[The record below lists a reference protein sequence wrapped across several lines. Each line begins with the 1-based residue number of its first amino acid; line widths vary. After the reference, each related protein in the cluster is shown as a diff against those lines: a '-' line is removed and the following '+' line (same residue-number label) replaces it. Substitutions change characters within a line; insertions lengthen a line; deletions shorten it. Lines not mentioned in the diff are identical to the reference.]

1 MDVRFPPYFFSMPH
15 LIYNSWL
22 NLNSLHNAPKL
33 AHLQLQSM
41 KTAEALKTLGKKE
54 TEQKK
59 TELKKEDE
67 IVTKEADEKN
77 EESTSE
83 EIKEEKEEKM
93 EKQSEDNDTS
103 TLLKLKRRVACE
115 ICSKSF
121 CDKGALKI
129 HTSAVH
135 LREMHTCSVPGCGKQ
150 FSSRRSRNRHSS
162 NNNPK
167 LHMPESL
174 TLSGGGLSVKPNLD
188 AFWPARFLLGK
199 EHPLD
204 LSLNVV

>member
-1 MDVRFPPYFFSMPH
+1 MRAT
-15 LIYNSWL
+15 L
-22 NLNSLHNAPKL
+22 NPKPV
-33 AHLQLQSM
+33 
-41 KTAEALKTLGKKE
+41 KKE
-54 TEQKK
+54 NEVEEEGKEGEDVKSKDDTVPKVDIIKQSDKV
-59 TELKKEDE
+59 KEDRE
-67 IVTKEADEKN
+67 DEKQA
-77 EESTSE
+77 EE
-83 EIKEEKEEKM
+83 
-93 EKQSEDNDTS
+93 NDTS
-103 TLLKLKRRVACE
+103 ILLKLKRRVACE
-115 ICSKSF
+115 ICAKSF

-135 LREMHTCSVPGCGKQ
+135 LREMHTCTVAGCGKQ

-174 TLSGGGLSVKPNLD
+174 TLGGVGLSAKPSLE
-188 AFWPARFLLGK
+188 AFWPAARFLLSK

>member
-1 MDVRFPPYFFSMPH
+1 MDVRFPPYIFSMPH

-22 NLNSLHNAPKL
+22 SLNAPKL
-33 AHLQLQSM
+33 AQLQLQSI
-41 KTAEALKTLGKKE
+41 KLVGQDKSINQSELPVNSENISIRVE
-54 TEQKK
+54 TE
-59 TELKKEDE
+59 TNIDSL
-67 IVTKEADEKN
+67 A
-77 EESTSE
+77 
-83 EIKEEKEEKM
+83 KEEKLSEHVHDEKADKI
-93 EKQSEDNDTS
+93 EKTSEDNDTS
-103 TLLKLKRRVACE
+103 TLLKLKRRVACD

-135 LREMHTCSVPGCGKQ
+135 LREMHTCTVTGCGKQ

-174 TLSGGGLSVKPNLD
+174 TLTGSGLSMKTSLD
-188 AFWPARFLLGK
+188 TFWPTRFLLGK
-199 EHPLD
+199 DHPLD
-204 LSLNVV
+204 LSLNLV

>member
-22 NLNSLHNAPKL
+22 SLNTLHNAPKL
-33 AHLQLQSM
+33 AQLQLQSIKPAESS
-41 KTAEALKTLGKKE
+41 KTAKKE
-54 TEQKK
+54 TTKEEVKIA
-59 TELKKEDE
+59 TETVPKVDEDSKNRDEKSDE
-67 IVTKEADEKN
+67 IL
-77 EESTSE
+77 EESE
-83 EIKEEKEEKM
+83 NKVD
-93 EKQSEDNDTS
+93 KQSEDNDS
-103 TLLKLKRRVACE
+103 TALLKLKRRVACD

-135 LREMHTCSVPGCGKQ
+135 LREMHTCTVTGCGKQ

-174 TLSGGGLSVKPNLD
+174 SLSGGGLSAKPNLD
-188 AFWPARFLLGK
+188 AFWPSRFLLTK

-204 LSLNVV
+204 LSLNVL

>member
-1 MDVRFPPYFFSMPH
+1 MDVRFPPYFFTMPH
-15 LIYNSWL
+15 LLYNSWL
-22 NLNSLHNAPKL
+22 TLHHNLPKPADL
-33 AHLQLQSM
+33 SAITAAAVKPVQKAVK
-41 KTAEALKTLGKKE
+41 KTSVTEAKIAVVAELVKPKE
-54 TEQKK
+54 VEDQKDQKK
-59 TELKKEDE
+59 AGEVGEVAT
-67 IVTKEADEKN
+67 
-77 EESTSE
+77 
-83 EIKEEKEEKM
+83 
-93 EKQSEDNDTS
+93 EDNDTS
-103 TLLKLKRRVACE
+103 ALLKLKRRVVCE

-135 LREMHTCSVPGCGKQ
+135 LREMHTCSVAGCGKQ

-167 LHMPESL
+167 LHLPESMS
-174 TLSGGGLSVKPNLD
+174 LSTAKPTSLE

-204 LSLNVV
+204 LSLNV